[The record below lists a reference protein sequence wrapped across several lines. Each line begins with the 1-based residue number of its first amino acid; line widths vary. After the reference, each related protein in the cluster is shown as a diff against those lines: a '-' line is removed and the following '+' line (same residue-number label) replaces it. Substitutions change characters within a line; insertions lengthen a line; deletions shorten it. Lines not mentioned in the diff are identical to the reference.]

1 VITQRASWIIPIAL
15 QLCLSLP
22 GLASQSQGNPDRT
35 LPVLKALLDSS
46 DQLIPAGSSCDG
58 KYGNQG
64 PARISDLLATQLA
77 YLYRGKNVIKGACRG
92 SGDPRCS
99 VTISHAFGED
109 VSSAV
114 LSFNLKDG
122 KVQVETLSC
131 ILTP

>member
-1 VITQRASWIIPIAL
+1 MIKKQSPWIAAAFV
-15 QLCLSLP
+15 LCLSWP
-22 GLASQSQGNPDRT
+22 GLAGEPGANPDRT
-35 LPVLKALLDSS
+35 LPVLKALLQSS

-64 PARISDLLATQLA
+64 PTRVRDLLAMELA
-77 YLYRGKNVIKGACRG
+77 YLYRGKNVIKGECRG
-92 SGDPRCS
+92 SGVRQCS
-99 VTISHAFGED
+99 LTISHTFGED

-114 LSFNLKDG
+114 LSFKLKDG